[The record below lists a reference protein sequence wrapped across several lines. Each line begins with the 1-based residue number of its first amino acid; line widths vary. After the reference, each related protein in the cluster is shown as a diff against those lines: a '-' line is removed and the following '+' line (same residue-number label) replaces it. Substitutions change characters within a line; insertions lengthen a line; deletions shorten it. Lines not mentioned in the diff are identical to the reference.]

1 MSAVLCGQGT
11 VFKGVRRCSKAYGDY
26 LKLRD
31 SIEKRKSGLLT
42 GNNEYET
49 DDTGMS
55 GSSVLLYVDKALKM
69 QVCSE
74 EAGLNVLKQTN

>member
-1 MSAVLCGQGT
+1 MT
-11 VFKGVRRCSKAYGDY
+11 R
-26 LKLRD
+26 
-31 SIEKRKSGLLT
+31 
-42 GNNEYET
+42 NNEYET